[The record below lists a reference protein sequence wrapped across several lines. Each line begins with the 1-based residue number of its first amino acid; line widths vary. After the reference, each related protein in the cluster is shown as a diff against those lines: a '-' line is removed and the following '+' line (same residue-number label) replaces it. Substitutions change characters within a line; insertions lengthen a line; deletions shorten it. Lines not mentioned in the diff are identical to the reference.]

1 MKHKAVPQD
10 ERRTTGDWK
19 DGKRKGVKW
28 YAAANESDYGATAF
42 HLTLLLYD
50 ELRWALLPFVSF
62 ISSTTWRNR
71 LSRISTIG
79 FVCISVRRYLVSR
92 KKKKAFLLLRRIRN
106 FVIDKQLIFSV
117 INQRISWIRAL
128 AREKYKLQKKNKR
141 IWFYIIICIW
151 IIMSR
156 DFSPKSSLIL
166 SYQINKIFNKDF
178 QEIRRVACEFYD
190 RAFTFFTLRHWILRN
205 GFLRSGRYNR
215 VKRRTSHWSE
225 RAIIIFATS
234 PRLFAIAQFLPLV

>member
-19 DGKRKGVKW
+19 DGKREGVKW

-50 ELRWALLPFVSF
+50 ELRRALLPFVSF

-92 KKKKAFLLLRRIRN
+92 KKKKAILLLRRIRN
-106 FVIDKQLIFSV
+106 FVIDKRLMFSA
-117 INQRISWIRAL
+117 NQRISWIRAL
-128 AREKYKLQKKNKR
+128 AREKYKLQKKKQAN
-141 IWFYIIICIW
+141 
-151 IIMSR
+151 
-156 DFSPKSSLIL
+156 LIL
-166 SYQINKIFNKDF
+166 YYNMHLDNNVARLLTEIQFNIILSNKQNF
-178 QEIRRVACEFYD
+178 
-190 RAFTFFTLRHWILRN
+190 
-205 GFLRSGRYNR
+205 
-215 VKRRTSHWSE
+215 
-225 RAIIIFATS
+225 
-234 PRLFAIAQFLPLV
+234 